1 MATFPLMS
9 YHNCKVVGAGV
20 PGFCG
25 GNVVMVMVHYL
36 QSPAG
41 DSARG
46 QTRGIHGIVF
56 VSAMR
61 ERSVET
67 HIDKATFQTI
77 KMDN

>member
-1 MATFPLMS
+1 
-9 YHNCKVVGAGV
+9 
-20 PGFCG
+20 
-25 GNVVMVMVHYL
+25 MVMVHYL

-56 VSAMR
+56 VSAVR
-61 ERSVET
+61 ERSGET
-67 HIDKATFQTI
+67 HIDRATFQTI